1 MQGLKLAK
9 ERSKTYYVAMPKNI
23 LLIEDESS
31 IADNVIYSL
40 EAEGYAVTWE
50 AQGQQGLEIVL
61 QKNTDLVILDV
72 GLPDISGF
80 EVCKEIRKT
89 SDVPIIFLTARA
101 DEIDRVVGL
110 EIGGDDYVVKPFSP
124 RELVARVKVILRRGR
139 ADNNEGTTIRFNLD
153 EEKRQISFCDSIL
166 DLTTYEYGILCV
178 LLKQP
183 ERVYSRAQLMNLVW
197 PSPEESFERAV
208 DTHIKTLRA
217 KLRTV
222 NPNDESLVTHR
233 GVGYS
238 LKLARTD

>member
-1 MQGLKLAK
+1 MAM
-9 ERSKTYYVAMPKNI
+9 SKSTPKNI

-40 EAEGYAVTWE
+40 KAEGYVVNWEAEGR
-50 AQGQQGLEIVL
+50 QGLEIL
-61 QKNTDLVILDV
+61 PQKNIDLVILDV

-110 EIGGDDYVVKPFSP
+110 EIGADDYVVKPFSP

-139 ADNNEGTTIRFNLD
+139 NDKNDDKNNEATATRFSLD
-153 EEKRQISFCDSIL
+153 EEKRQISFCDSVL
-166 DLTTYEYGILCV
+166 DLTTYEYGILTV
-178 LLKQP
+178 LLKHP

-222 NPNDESLVTHR
+222 DSHDESLVTHR

-238 LKLARTD
+238 LKLARVD

>member
-1 MQGLKLAK
+1 
-9 ERSKTYYVAMPKNI
+9 MPKNTPKNMPKHI

-40 EAEGYAVTWE
+40 ETEGYAVTWVVE
-50 AQGQQGLEIVL
+50 GQQGLEVMP
-61 QKNTDLVILDV
+61 QKDIDLVILDV

-80 EVCKEIRKT
+80 EVCKVIRRT

-139 ADNNEGTTIRFNLD
+139 ADKKGATTSFILD
-153 EEKRQISFCDSIL
+153 EEKRKISFCDNVL

-178 LLKQP
+178 LLKHP
-183 ERVYSRAQLMNLVW
+183 ERVYSREQLMNLVW

-208 DTHIKTLRA
+208 DTHVKALRA

-222 NPNDESLVTHR
+222 RPHDESLVTHR
-233 GVGYS
+233 GIGYS
-238 LKLARTD
+238 LKLSQG

>member
-1 MQGLKLAK
+1 
-9 ERSKTYYVAMPKNI
+9 MPKQI
-23 LLIEDESS
+23 LLIEDEPS

-40 EAEGYAVTWE
+40 EAEGYAVTWVVE
-50 AQGQQGLEIVL
+50 GQQGIEVMPQNKI
-61 QKNTDLVILDV
+61 DLVILDV

-80 EVCKEIRKT
+80 EVCKVIRRT

-139 ADNNEGTTIRFNLD
+139 ADKKGANTSFSLD
-153 EEKRQISFCDSIL
+153 EEKRKISFCDSVL

-178 LLKQP
+178 LLKHP
-183 ERVYSRAQLMNLVW
+183 ERVYSREQLMNAVW

-222 NPNDESLVTHR
+222 NPHDESLVTHR
-233 GVGYS
+233 GLGYS
-238 LKLARTD
+238 LKLSQG

>member
-1 MQGLKLAK
+1 
-9 ERSKTYYVAMPKNI
+9 MPKNI

-50 AQGQQGLEIVL
+50 AEGRQGLEIVL
-61 QKNTDLVILDV
+61 QKNIDLVILDV

-139 ADNNEGTTIRFNLD
+139 DDKNIDKGSDKRNKATATRFNLD
-153 EEKRQISFCDSIL
+153 EEKRQISFCDSVL
-166 DLTTYEYGILCV
+166 DLTTYEYGILCL
-178 LLKQP
+178 LLKHP

-197 PSPEESFERAV
+197 PSPEESFERSV

-222 NPNDESLVTHR
+222 NSRDESLVTHR

-238 LKLARTD
+238 LKLARAD

>member
-1 MQGLKLAK
+1 
-9 ERSKTYYVAMPKNI
+9 MPKHI
-23 LLIEDESS
+23 LLIEDEPS
-31 IADNVIYSL
+31 IADNVIYAL
-40 EAEGYAVTWE
+40 EAEGYAATWE
-50 AQGQQGLEIVL
+50 AEGQQGLEIVL
-61 QKNTDLVILDV
+61 KKNIDLVILDV

-89 SDVPIIFLTARA
+89 SDIPIIFLTARA

-110 EIGGDDYVVKPFSP
+110 EIGADDYVVKPFSP

-139 ADNNEGTTIRFNLD
+139 ADKNKKATATRFNLD
-153 EEKRQISFCDSIL
+153 EEKRQISFCDSVL
-166 DLTTYEYGILCV
+166 ELTTYEYGILCV
-178 LLKQP
+178 LLKHP

-222 NPNDESLVTHR
+222 NPGDESLVTHR

-238 LKLARTD
+238 LKLERAD